1 MVENEE
7 NTGEADS
14 TNKVEQIENVNK
26 VEISIAGDSTNS
38 NKDSNEDSLSN
49 SEKKELKEY
58 LSSVYEVNKNN
69 IIIN

>member
-1 MVENEE
+1 M
-7 NTGEADS
+7 
-14 TNKVEQIENVNK
+14 ENVNK